1 MEKEEE
7 KKKLEDRVTGGRER
21 ERERER
27 ERKSKAEVTRG
38 MLCNLKENHVA
49 CFHWLAQNNEKS
61 IT

>member
-27 ERKSKAEVTRG
+27 ENPKQK
-38 MLCNLKENHVA
+38 
-49 CFHWLAQNNEKS
+49 
-61 IT
+61 

>member
-7 KKKLEDRVTGGRER
+7 KKKKKLEDRVTGGRER
-21 ERERER
+21 ER
-27 ERKSKAEVTRG
+27 KSKAEVTRG
-38 MLCNLKENHVA
+38 MLYNSKENHVA